1 MNKALIALSLL
12 LLTATCFAE
21 MPSDRWQVATIMQ
34 VKARPA
40 VADDASVNQFYV
52 TLKVGNTEYVV
63 LYTATDGTDLIR
75 YHQGINRP
83 VLIGNDTITYNDM
96 MGRTHEVP
104 IIIRR
109 QLPMLTTAN
118 TPEPKR

>member
-1 MNKALIALSLL
+1 MKKALIALSLL

-21 MPSDRWQVATIMQ
+21 LPADKWQVATIMQ
-34 VKARPA
+34 VKARTP
-40 VADDASVNQFYV
+40 VPDEASANQYYV
-52 TLKVGNTEYVV
+52 TLKVENTEYVV

-75 YHQGINRP
+75 YHLGISRP

-104 IIIRR
+104 IVIRR
-109 QLPMLTTAN
+109 QLPILTTAN
-118 TPEPKR
+118 KPEPKR

>member
-1 MNKALIALSLL
+1 MKRALIALSLL

-21 MPSDRWQVATIMQ
+21 MPSDKWQVATIMQ

-52 TLKVGNTEYVV
+52 TLKVENTEYVV

-75 YHQGINRP
+75 YHVGINRL
-83 VLIGNDTITYNDM
+83 VLIGSDSIKYNDV
-96 MGRTHEVP
+96 MGTTREAL
-104 IIIRR
+104 IIVRR
-109 QLPMLTTAN
+109 QLPILTTAN
-118 TPEPKR
+118 KPEPKR